1 MVKSNSKIRL
11 LLMFL
16 LQSIFALCS
25 AQTVRMDINGAILK
39 ALKNNNNVR
48 IANMDVVKAETAVN
62 EAYGYAYPTVDF
74 STDFS
79 HFLTKPKTPFPDFEA
94 LLTNATYKILF
105 DEKVLPQDDN
115 KYLPI
120 ATKLQSFA
128 QTNSFESRITV
139 TQTLFNSTVFRGI
152 GASQYY
158 LDLSKEKL
166 KSVVSKTI
174 SDVKKAFYGVL
185 LSRDLLDIVEAS
197 LKNAE
202 ENFAD
207 LKSHYEQGLVSDFDR
222 LQVEVQVEN
231 IRPKVLE
238 LKRNLHD
245 AQNSLKIL
253 LGISQTEEIELDG
266 SLNYSDENI
275 LEESD
280 AVSYASENN
289 YDLRTL
295 KSKRKVDEAFI
306 ALETANYWPM
316 LTAFGNYSYAG
327 SSDDLKFN
335 TYSSTLVGLNLR
347 INLFNGGRTANRV
360 EQAEIGV
367 KQSDEQIV
375 LTKEFLIQQIK
386 SKLYELNKV
395 KSEIN
400 ALERT
405 VGLASKAYEIAR
417 ARYNSGQGTQLE
429 IKNADLELNTART
442 NRLQS
447 VYSYIT
453 AKTELDQLLGR
464 IEEKYYNFMNDQLEK

>member
-1 MVKSNSKIRL
+1 MVKSKLTIKL
-11 LLMFL
+11 VLVFL
-16 LQSIFALCS
+16 LQSVFVICS
-25 AQTVRMDINGAILK
+25 AQSIKMDINEAIFR

-48 IANMDVVKAETAVN
+48 IANMDVVKAETAVK

-115 KYLPI
+115 KYFPI
-120 ATKLQSFA
+120 TTILQSFV
-128 QTNSFESRITV
+128 QSNSFESRITV

-152 GASQYY
+152 GASQIY

-166 KSVVSKTI
+166 KSVVAKTI

-185 LSRDLLDIVEAS
+185 LSAELLSIVESS

-207 LKSHYEQGLVSDFDR
+207 LKSHYEQGLVSDFDK

-231 IRPKVLE
+231 IKPKVLE
-238 LKRNLHD
+238 LKRVLHD

-253 LGISQTEEIELDG
+253 LGISQTTDVELAG
-266 SLNYSDENI
+266 SLNYLDEIIISEGDAI
-275 LEESD
+275 LF
-280 AVSYASENN
+280 ASENN

-295 KSKRKVDEAFI
+295 QSKRKVDEAFI
-306 ALETANYWPM
+306 ALETSNYWPM
-316 LTAFGNYSYAG
+316 LSAFGNYSYAG

-335 TYSSTLVGLNLR
+335 TYSSTLVGLNFR
-347 INLFNGGRTANRV
+347 INLFNGGRTAKRV
-360 EQAEIGV
+360 EQAELGV

-375 LTKEFLIQQIK
+375 LAKEFLIQQIK

-417 ARYNSGQGTQLE
+417 ERYNSGQGTQLE
-429 IKNADLELNTART
+429 IKNADLELNTAKT

-453 AKTELDQLLGR
+453 AKSDLDQLLGR
-464 IEEKYYNFMNDQLEK
+464 IDGKYFNFMNDQLKK

>member
-1 MVKSNSKIRL
+1 MVKSNLTIKL
-11 LLMFL
+11 VLVVL
-16 LQSIFALCS
+16 LQSVFVISS
-25 AQTVRMDINGAILK
+25 AQSIKMDINEAIFQ

-48 IANMDVVKAETAVN
+48 IANMDVVKAETAVK

-79 HFLTKPKTPFPDFEA
+79 HFLSKPKTPFPDFEA
-94 LLTNATYKILF
+94 MLTNSTYKVLF
-105 DEKVLPQDDN
+105 DEGVLPQDDN
-115 KYLPI
+115 KYLPMT
-120 ATKLQSFA
+120 TKLQSFA
-128 QTNSFESRITV
+128 QTNNFESKITV

-152 GASQYY
+152 GASQIY

-166 KSVVSKTI
+166 NSVVAKTI
-174 SDVKKAFYGVL
+174 SDVKKAYYGVL
-185 LSRDLLDIVEAS
+185 LSTELLNIVESS

-207 LKSHYEQGLVSDFDR
+207 LKSHYEQGLVSDFDK

-231 IRPKVLE
+231 IKPKVLE
-238 LKRNLHD
+238 LKKVLHD

-253 LGISQTEEIELDG
+253 LGLPQTSEIELTGSLCYTEEILTSEG
-266 SLNYSDENI
+266 
-275 LEESD
+275 D
-280 AVSYASENN
+280 AIAFASEYN

-295 KSKRKVDEAFI
+295 KSKRRVDEAFI
-306 ALETANYWPM
+306 ALETSNYWPM

-347 INLFNGGRTANRV
+347 INLFNGLRTVRRV

-367 KQSDEQIV
+367 RQSDEQIV

-395 KSEIN
+395 KTEIN

-405 VGLASKAYEIAR
+405 VGLATKAYEIAR
-417 ARYNSGQGTQLE
+417 TRYNSGQGTQLE
-429 IKNADLELNTART
+429 IKNADLELNTAKT

-453 AKTELDQLLGR
+453 AKSDLDQLLGR
-464 IEEKYYNFMNDQLEK
+464 IDEKYFNFMNDQLEK

>member
-1 MVKSNSKIRL
+1 MVKSNLTIKL
-11 LLMFL
+11 VLMFFV
-16 LQSIFALCS
+16 QNVFVICS
-25 AQTVRMDINGAILK
+25 AQSIKMDINEAIFQ

-48 IANMDVVKAETAVN
+48 IANMDVIKAESAVT
-62 EAYGYAYPTVDF
+62 EAYGYAYPSVDF

-79 HFLTKPKTPFPDFEA
+79 HFLAKPLTPFPDFEA

-105 DEKVLPQDDN
+105 DEKVLPQNDD

-120 ATKLQSFA
+120 ATKLQSFV
-128 QTNSFESRITV
+128 QNNSFESRITV

-158 LDLSKEKL
+158 LDLSREKL

-185 LSRDLLDIVEAS
+185 LSTELLGIVESS
-197 LKNAE
+197 LNNAE
-202 ENFAD
+202 ENFED
-207 LKSHYEQGLVSDFDR
+207 LKSQHKIGLVSDFDK

-231 IRPKVLE
+231 IKPKVLE
-238 LKRNLHD
+238 LKKVLHD
-245 AQNSLKIL
+245 SQNSFKIL
-253 LGISQTEEIELDG
+253 LGIPQTTEIELAG
-266 SLNYSDENI
+266 SLNFSDETI
-275 LEESD
+275 LAEGD
-280 AVSYASENN
+280 AISYASENN

-295 KSKRKVDEAFI
+295 QSKRKVDEAFI
-306 ALETANYWPM
+306 ALETSNYWPM

-327 SSDDLKFN
+327 SSDNLRFN

-347 INLFNGGRTANRV
+347 INLFNGGRTAKRV
-360 EQAEIGV
+360 EQAELGV
-367 KQSDEQIV
+367 RQSDEQII
-375 LTKEFLIQQIK
+375 LTKEFLTQQIK
-386 SKLYELNKV
+386 SKLYELKKV

-417 ARYNSGQGTQLE
+417 TRYNSGQGTQLE
-429 IKNADLELNTART
+429 IKNADLELNTAKT

-453 AKTELDQLLGR
+453 AKSDLDQLLGR
-464 IEEKYYNFMNDQLEK
+464 IDEKYFDFMNHQLEK